1 MEPMVEGG
9 QWLSM
14 GGTSKPHYVV
24 DPAHIQRLLQEGYQ
38 IVTDPRIPAE
48 AENEPEKEEPED
60 DDTDT
65 TRRLTTAK
73 PTNKAR
79 ARGLDTT
86 P

>member
-1 MEPMVEGG
+1 MGEWMSEGG
-9 QWLSM
+9 TGM
-14 GGTSKPHYVV
+14 PHYVV
-24 DPAHIQRLLQEGYQ
+24 NPDHIARMLREGHQ
-38 IVTDPRIPAE
+38 IIADPRIPAEPEQSPE

-60 DDTDT
+60 DDT

-73 PTNKAR
+73 PANKAR